1 MTAITSLVTELATAM
16 FAVGSQLITWITAE
30 GNELALVSIVLFVLV
45 ALIGGIRKL
54 LPGV

>member
-1 MTAITSLVTELATAM
+1 MTAITSMVTELATAM
-16 FAVGSQLITWITAE
+16 FSVGSQLITWITAE